1 MPEGCYGSPDKE
13 HNSVSG
19 VREGLLEDSRLWDEK
34 GISTKGKCT
43 ESRDGGRKRRVN
55 NSAHTMKWSLKRNR
69 QPFLTV
75 YIGKSGRLEA
85 LLNLTW

>member
-1 MPEGCYGSPDKE
+1 MPEACYGSPDKK

-19 VREGLLEDSRLWDEK
+19 VREGLLEVRLWDEK
-34 GISTKGKCT
+34 GVSTKGKCT
-43 ESRDGGRKRRVN
+43 ESRDGGRKKRVN

-75 YIGKSGRLEA
+75 YVGKSGCLEA